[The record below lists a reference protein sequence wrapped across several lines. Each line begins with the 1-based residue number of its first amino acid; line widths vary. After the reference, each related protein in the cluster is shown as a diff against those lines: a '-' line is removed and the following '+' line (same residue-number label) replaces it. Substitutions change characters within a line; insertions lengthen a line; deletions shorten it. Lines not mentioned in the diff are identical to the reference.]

1 MYISSFTLRCHPPNA
16 HTHTLKTQAGP
27 VSLPFDQLLTHT
39 VRSHMRLLLAA
50 FWPKSNNLTPPPPSP
65 PPEIRERRG
74 EKKTRALAEAHH
86 PWKQQQQQQLKQNCP
101 PERLPRQLRKGGLT
115 AAPPNQGRKLGQELR
130 NNPVMTPSL
139 IVLCTPNDKPPRL
152 STFQASNHRAPPSP
166 QCMQQRRTH
175 HNTTQC
181 PSAKGNPTSP
191 KSKVKKQR
199 VPKPRRAGALAMA
212 VPLQLHQEMPLQLH
226 TSKQAQARM
235 HHSTIREK
243 REKEAPK
250 SLM

>member
-166 QCMQQRRTH
+166 QCMQHTPQ
-175 HNTTQC
+175 HNAPLPKGIQQARKAKSKSNEC
-181 PSAKGNPTSP
+181 PSQEGRVHWQWQCRCNCIKKCHCNCIHP
-191 KSKVKKQR
+191 SKHR
-199 VPKPRRAGALAMA
+199 HACTTALSERR
-212 VPLQLHQEMPLQLH
+212 E
-226 TSKQAQARM
+226 R
-235 HHSTIREK
+235 K
-243 REKEAPK
+243 RPQN
-250 SLM
+250 L